1 MSAAK
6 KAGVIYIL
14 TNPSF
19 PDYVKIGYAT
29 NIENR
34 LKQLNRS
41 ECIPFAFRVYATYD
55 VSAPLQDK
63 ELHSLIDRLNP
74 DLRAIDTFDGKT
86 RTKEFYAMTK
96 EDAYA
101 LLESIAKLSG
111 TMDKLQ
117 RLTPEGHEI
126 ADEEVAAEI
135 QEEAKERKAPF
146 SFIKCGIPMG
156 AEVVLQNHP
165 EVVAVVKDDRQI
177 EYQGKTYS
185 LSALAQ
191 KSCRRPIRYKGRC
204 IGFIREE
211 NCEIF
216 EWNEKK
222 QVCMS
227 KRRVRKCPFSISLRL
242 PMKILLLPPM
252 SPPRCALTATRAR
265 QSWKKNLSGCCVSR
279 AIPICRCIPRMN

>member
-55 VSAPLQDK
+55 VSTPLQDK
-63 ELHSLIDRLNP
+63 ELHSLID
-74 DLRAIDTFDGKT
+74 RAIDTFDGKT

-126 ADEEVAAEI
+126 TDEEVAAEI

-177 EYQGKTYS
+177 EYQGKAYS

-191 KSCRRPIRYKGRC
+191 KIMQTTYPLQGPVHWLYQGRKLRDIRVE
-204 IGFIREE
+204 REE
-211 NCEIF
+211 AGLYE
-216 EWNEKK
+216 
-222 QVCMS
+222 
-227 KRRVRKCPFSISLRL
+227 
-242 PMKILLLPPM
+242 
-252 SPPRCALTATRAR
+252 
-265 QSWKKNLSGCCVSR
+265 
-279 AIPICRCIPRMN
+279 

>member
-41 ECIPFAFRVYATYD
+41 
-55 VSAPLQDK
+55 VSTPLQDK

-146 SFIKCGIPMG
+146 SC
-156 AEVVLQNHP
+156 
-165 EVVAVVKDDRQI
+165 
-177 EYQGKTYS
+177 
-185 LSALAQ
+185 
-191 KSCRRPIRYKGRC
+191 
-204 IGFIREE
+204 
-211 NCEIF
+211 
-216 EWNEKK
+216 
-222 QVCMS
+222 
-227 KRRVRKCPFSISLRL
+227 KR
-242 PMKILLLPPM
+242 
-252 SPPRCALTATRAR
+252 
-265 QSWKKNLSGCCVSR
+265 
-279 AIPICRCIPRMN
+279 

>member
-55 VSAPLQDK
+55 VSTPLQDK

-117 RLTPEGHEI
+117 RLTLEGHEI
-126 ADEEVAAEI
+126 VDEEVAAEI

-177 EYQGKTYS
+177 EYQGKAYS

-191 KSCRRPIRYKGRC
+191 KIMQTTYPLQGPVHWLYQGRKLRDIRVE
-204 IGFIREE
+204 REE
-211 NCEIF
+211 AGLYE
-216 EWNEKK
+216 
-222 QVCMS
+222 
-227 KRRVRKCPFSISLRL
+227 
-242 PMKILLLPPM
+242 
-252 SPPRCALTATRAR
+252 
-265 QSWKKNLSGCCVSR
+265 
-279 AIPICRCIPRMN
+279 

>member
-1 MSAAK
+1 MTAAK

-55 VSAPLQDK
+55 VSTPLQDK

-191 KSCRRPIRYKGRC
+191 KIMQTTYPLQGPVHWLYLWESPYRIFRKVPSSPCPC
-204 IGFIREE
+204 VVRETAD
-211 NCEIF
+211 
-216 EWNEKK
+216 
-222 QVCMS
+222 
-227 KRRVRKCPFSISLRL
+227 
-242 PMKILLLPPM
+242 
-252 SPPRCALTATRAR
+252 CALSASAH
-265 QSWKKNLSGCCVSR
+265 
-279 AIPICRCIPRMN
+279 

>member
-1 MSAAK
+1 M
-6 KAGVIYIL
+6 
-14 TNPSF
+14 
-19 PDYVKIGYAT
+19 
-29 NIENR
+29 
-34 LKQLNRS
+34 
-41 ECIPFAFRVYATYD
+41 
-55 VSAPLQDK
+55 
-63 ELHSLIDRLNP
+63 NP

-126 ADEEVAAEI
+126 ADEEIAAEI

-146 SFIKCGIPMG
+146 SFVKCGIPMG

-177 EYQGKTYS
+177 EYQGKAYS

-191 KSCRRPIRYKGRC
+191 KIMQTTYPLQGPVHWLYQGRKLRDIRVE
-204 IGFIREE
+204 REE
-211 NCEIF
+211 AGLYE
-216 EWNEKK
+216 
-222 QVCMS
+222 
-227 KRRVRKCPFSISLRL
+227 
-242 PMKILLLPPM
+242 
-252 SPPRCALTATRAR
+252 
-265 QSWKKNLSGCCVSR
+265 
-279 AIPICRCIPRMN
+279 

>member
-1 MSAAK
+1 MSVAK

-177 EYQGKTYS
+177 EYQGKAYS

-191 KSCRRPIRYKGRC
+191 KIMQTTYPLQGPVHWLYLWESPYRISRKAPLSPCLC
-204 IGFIREE
+204 VVRETAD
-211 NCEIF
+211 
-216 EWNEKK
+216 
-222 QVCMS
+222 
-227 KRRVRKCPFSISLRL
+227 
-242 PMKILLLPPM
+242 
-252 SPPRCALTATRAR
+252 CALSA
-265 QSWKKNLSGCCVSR
+265 SVH
-279 AIPICRCIPRMN
+279 

>member
-1 MSAAK
+1 MIIAVGFKVNNQRAVRFRVWANQIVEQYTIKGWAMDEERLKNGGTVLTK
-6 KAGVIYIL
+6 KYFEEQLERIREIRISERNFYQKL
-14 TNPSF
+14 T
-19 PDYVKIGYAT
+19 DIYAT
-29 NIENR
+29 S
-34 LKQLNRS
+34 LD
-41 ECIPFAFRVYATYD
+41 YD
-55 VSAPLQDK
+55 
-63 ELHSLIDRLNP
+63 RN
-74 DLRAIDTFDGKT
+74 
-86 RTKEFYAMTK
+86 AMTK

-126 ADEEVAAEI
+126 ADEEAAAEI

-191 KSCRRPIRYKGRC
+191 KIMQTTYPLQGPVHWLYQGRKLRDIRVE
-204 IGFIREE
+204 REE
-211 NCEIF
+211 AGLYE
-216 EWNEKK
+216 
-222 QVCMS
+222 
-227 KRRVRKCPFSISLRL
+227 
-242 PMKILLLPPM
+242 
-252 SPPRCALTATRAR
+252 
-265 QSWKKNLSGCCVSR
+265 
-279 AIPICRCIPRMN
+279 

>member
-34 LKQLNRS
+34 LKQLNR
-41 ECIPFAFRVYATYD
+41 VYAAYD
-55 VSAPLQDK
+55 VSTPLQDK

-177 EYQGKTYS
+177 EYQGKAYS

-191 KSCRRPIRYKGRC
+191 KIMQTTYPLQGPVHWLYQGRKLRDIRVE
-204 IGFIREE
+204 REE
-211 NCEIF
+211 AGLYE
-216 EWNEKK
+216 
-222 QVCMS
+222 
-227 KRRVRKCPFSISLRL
+227 
-242 PMKILLLPPM
+242 
-252 SPPRCALTATRAR
+252 
-265 QSWKKNLSGCCVSR
+265 
-279 AIPICRCIPRMN
+279 